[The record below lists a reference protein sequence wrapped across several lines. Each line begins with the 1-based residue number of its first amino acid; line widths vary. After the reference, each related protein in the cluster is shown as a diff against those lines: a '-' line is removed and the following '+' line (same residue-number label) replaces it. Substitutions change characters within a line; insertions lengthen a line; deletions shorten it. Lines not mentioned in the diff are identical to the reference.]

1 MNTTNIL
8 GISEDLQYL
17 IQSNIED
24 WAYQVQQMLA
34 NELDEYRGWGN
45 QYMNDNIQEIQE
57 LYRDNKQKKK
67 LEGERVEDKE
77 VILIKLYK
85 ESTTTSK
92 TTKSSFI
99 HEKIKNLEQY
109 MKFIHSLMQMRLFRL
124 PLHYQSFCFR
134 GEQDPEFWKKVVV
147 VFVNEKHNTETSQNK
162 YSISIYWGGPSHKL
176 YFITINNWEQAIIS
190 STKKIVATHMI
201 RELEVLI

>member
-77 VILIKLYK
+77 VILIKPYK

-92 TTKSSFI
+92 MTRSSFI
-99 HEKIKNLEQY
+99 H
-109 MKFIHSLMQMRLFRL
+109 KFCSL
-124 PLHYQSFCFR
+124 PNS
-134 GEQDPEFWKKVVV
+134 
-147 VFVNEKHNTETSQNK
+147 NK
-162 YSISIYWGGPSHKL
+162 AIQTTFTLSITL
-176 YFITINNWEQAIIS
+176 
-190 STKKIVATHMI
+190 
-201 RELEVLI
+201 L